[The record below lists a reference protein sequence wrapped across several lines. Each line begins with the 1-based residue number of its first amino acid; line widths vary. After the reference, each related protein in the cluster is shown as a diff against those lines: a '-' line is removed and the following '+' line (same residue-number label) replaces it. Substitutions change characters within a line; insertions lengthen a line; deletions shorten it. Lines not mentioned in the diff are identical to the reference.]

1 MDLTSAVN
9 SLGSDYISKVTDA
22 MKKAASINNGT
33 DKNIDSFD
41 SVYNSVAKILDT
53 TNTYIQEAQQA
64 EVDFAMGKLTNT
76 HELGVF
82 QQKANLALQY
92 TVSIRDRALE
102 AYNTIM
108 NMQI

>member
-1 MDLTSAVN
+1 MDLTSAVS

-22 MKKAASINNGT
+22 MKQATSINNGT
-33 DKNIDSFD
+33 ERDVDSFD
-41 SVYNSVAKILDT
+41 SVYNSVANILDT

-64 EVDFAMGKLTNT
+64 EIDFAMGNLTNT

-92 TVSIRDRALE
+92 TVSIRDKALE